1 MLYASMRSRLHQTIA
16 GGLLAVLV
24 LAVSGPAAQIARI
37 ATSVD
42 TLLASAV
49 FFHGRN
55 VVLKQSLVTEGAYTR
70 LADSPKLIYV
80 FWRDR
85 VPGGDVGEVRGE
97 FWDLGR
103 IDARDS
109 RFTAYDLVGLVE
121 SVNRGQWP
129 GRDQIYVLTGASL
142 VPSPPAGAPTIR
154 GIALSPEDYLDRE
167 VKVVGRFKGRNLY
180 GDLPIALG
188 LGKWDFVVQSADGAL
203 WVTGARPRGE
213 GFELDPSKRVDTG
226 NWVEVTGVV
235 KRQGVT
241 TYIDARTIA
250 LATEPEEPPVEVK
263 VPPPPPQPPPTV
275 IFSAPIQDDTAVDRD
290 APVRIQFSRDLDRRS
305 LRDRVSVSYVAPPTG
320 TPPGPVPEFTVTYN
334 DVVRAI
340 EIEFASPLEAFRE
353 VRVELREGIT
363 AIDGQPLKPWTLH
376 FSTGR

>member
-1 MLYASMRSRLHQTIA
+1 MLYGTMRSRLPHTIA
-16 GGLLAVLV
+16 GCLLAVLV
-24 LAVSGPAAQIARI
+24 LVASGPAAQVTRI

-42 TLLASAV
+42 MLLASAV

-55 VVLKQSLVTEGAYTR
+55 VVVKQRVVTEGAYTR
-70 LADSPKLIYV
+70 LAESPKLIYV

-85 VPGGDVGEVRGE
+85 VPSGDVGEVRGE

-103 IDARDS
+103 IDPRDA
-109 RFTAYDLVGLVE
+109 RFTAYDLVGLVDA
-121 SVNRGQWP
+121 VNRGQWP
-129 GRDQIYVLTGASL
+129 GRDQIYILAGASL

-154 GIALSPEDYLDRE
+154 AIALSPDDYLDRE

-241 TYIDARTIA
+241 PYIDARTIA
-250 LATEPEEPPVEVK
+250 LATEPDEPPVQVK

-275 IFSAPIQDDTAVDRD
+275 IFSAPIQDDVAVDPD
-290 APVRIQFSRDLDRRS
+290 SPVRIQFSRDLDRRS

-334 DVVRAI
+334 DIARAI
-340 EIEFASPLEAFRE
+340 EIQFASPLEAFRE
-353 VRVELREGIT
+353 VQVELREGIT
-363 AIDGQPLKPWTLH
+363 AIDGQPLKPWTLN